1 MSSSQ
6 IPLTVLSFF
15 CLSLLFFITLTM
27 SLFALCKFSQF
38 IPEAKIAKAFYISI
52 VIASAVRA
60 GCFGATTALYF
71 KEYKLFHHVKK
82 AYNDEQSS
90 YDSYYTLKLTGQD
103 SNTFKP
109 EGKGVGEA
117 QADPGM
123 PRPRMFPSYTQ
134 PPVALHVRLFQRR
147 VRTVL
152 GHQPCSDKS
161 ATSKN

>member
-38 IPEAKIAKAFYISI
+38 IPEAKIAKVFYVSI

-71 KEYKLFHHVKK
+71 
-82 AYNDEQSS
+82 
-90 YDSYYTLKLTGQD
+90 
-103 SNTFKP
+103 
-109 EGKGVGEA
+109 
-117 QADPGM
+117 
-123 PRPRMFPSYTQ
+123 
-134 PPVALHVRLFQRR
+134 
-147 VRTVL
+147 
-152 GHQPCSDKS
+152 
-161 ATSKN
+161 